1 LVLKFYNQ
9 RRKQLLEVEPNAAH
23 NALVELEQ
31 GLEVTIITQ
40 NVDNLHERA
49 GSSNVIHL
57 HGLLTQSRSAF
68 DELEIYDIPGWE
80 LKKGQ
85 LCSRGLQLRPNIV
98 WFGEAVPMMGIA
110 SRIVD
115 LADIVIVVGTSLNVY
130 PAASLVDLAD
140 SNIPIYLIDPG
151 SPAVRTAP
159 NQIHIKEKAGA
170 ALPRL
175 VQNLLGSDQ

>member
-1 LVLKFYNQ
+1 
-9 RRKQLLEVEPNAAH
+9 
-23 NALVELEQ
+23 
-31 GLEVTIITQ
+31 
-40 NVDNLHERA
+40 
-49 GSSNVIHL
+49 
-57 HGLLTQSRSAF
+57 
-68 DELEIYDIPGWE
+68 
-80 LKKGQ
+80 
-85 LCSRGLQLRPNIV
+85 
-98 WFGEAVPMMGIA
+98 MMGVA

-115 LADIVIVVGTSLNVY
+115 LADILIVVGTSLNVY